1 MQQGKQT
8 LRARLQ
14 LLARL
19 ALNAGKHTANQPA
32 RLAHLDDG
40 NDRAIL
46 VQGNEGPA
54 QIVRLGHRATPSID
68 VSDEIAILA
77 ARPIA
82 SLRGREMDSNF
93 QYAGAVNLV
102 VGPFGWVVLCDRV
115 RSGRGASG
123 TAVSATGLGDLSRRL
138 GASHRPSDLWCARLG
153 SNRAHGSIH
162 DAADRE
168 RRYHTCRRRNRR
180 RNPAR
185 RRKIFDR
192 TSGAATPSRP
202 RATWHIRRR
211 L

>member
-1 MQQGKQT
+1 MCS
-8 LRARLQ
+8 RRSR
-14 LLARL
+14 RL
-19 ALNAGKHTANQPA
+19 ASRTPSRSLKVPA
-32 RLAHLDDG
+32 FR
-40 NDRAIL
+40 R
-46 VQGNEGPA
+46 NEGSNFW
-54 QIVRLGHRATPSID
+54 VTSRATSTSASVSFPATRHAAID
-68 VSDEIAILA
+68 TRRRQYGS
-77 ARPIA
+77 
-82 SLRGREMDSNF
+82 SLTHRWREMDSNF

-102 VGPFGWVVLCDRV
+102 VGPFGWVVLWDRV

-138 GASHRPSDLWCARLG
+138 GAAHRPSDLWCARLG

-192 TSGAATPSRP
+192 TSGATTPSRP
-202 RATWHIRRR
+202 RPTWYIRRR